1 MRISFLFH
9 ASYAACEGHALD
21 CLWHPFPLRWIE
33 PANPP
38 GHAAALLRR
47 AGNVSLPRGTRT
59 TALVYSSLGL
69 QRCQGKD
76 KYYSSRRFP
85 IRAGRV
91 HLGDSSQISVAISP
105 PPSSFVV
112 VMSHR
117 RNNAAAAAAAATTP
131 TRAPAGQRS
140 YIVSI
145 DAGAF
150 ANVEIVVG
158 GHYRGEVW
166 TPSRAASLKATSKS
180 HVYAYGMPT
189 GVSPP
194 LRFRDD

>member
-1 MRISFLFH
+1 MEH
-9 ASYAACEGHALD
+9 ARPLSCTLLSASNAAKAK
-21 CLWHPFPLRWIE
+21 I
-33 PANPP
+33 N
-38 GHAAALLRR
+38 
-47 AGNVSLPRGTRT
+47 T
-59 TALVYSSLGL
+59 
-69 QRCQGKD
+69 
-76 KYYSSRRFP
+76 SRRFP

-105 PPSSFVV
+105 PPSPFVV

-117 RNNAAAAAAAATTP
+117 RNNAAAAATATTP
-131 TRAPAGQRS
+131 TQRS

-189 GVSPP
+189 GVFPP
-194 LRFRDD
+194 FRFRDD